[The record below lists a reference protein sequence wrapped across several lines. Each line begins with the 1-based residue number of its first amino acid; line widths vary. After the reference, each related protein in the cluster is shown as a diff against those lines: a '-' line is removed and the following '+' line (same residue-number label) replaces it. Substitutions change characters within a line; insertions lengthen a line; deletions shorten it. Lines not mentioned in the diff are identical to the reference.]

1 MGTVAGVRG
10 RPDTLVYP
18 SPTTARF
25 VLLVLAILAGG
36 LYVGSWTHTLL
47 EGEAW
52 QQQVTS
58 CSTVPAADPLQQ
70 QATFERCT
78 AAVERRRAAYSAGGA
93 AATLVGGGVVL
104 LAVPVVLERRRRL
117 RPLPPRLARAG
128 LRAAQLA
135 AEQGLRRPP
144 RLMIGGATQ
153 RDAFSY
159 GVPGAYRVA
168 LPPKAALRPGDSA
181 LFDPLLR
188 HELAHVRH
196 HDVALAWLARSVWY
210 AFIPILLVPV
220 AISLARE
227 DLGVTLDYSW
237 RAALV
242 LTVVRLVA
250 NAVLRAREHDADL
263 AAARGDDG
271 RRRDLG
277 ALLSSLGPGSRP
289 SLWGRLRAQHP
300 TVGQRLV
307 VLEDPTAASR
317 PTAVDGLT
325 AAFLAAAVAPVL
337 RSTAT
342 PALTGSGNVD
352 LSTLF
357 ASTVA
362 GAILGVAVGLGLWR
376 AALFARFSGRPPRP
390 VPVALAV
397 AAGLVLGG
405 ALSLGQVGTV
415 SGIGPDNP
423 LTVLVQGLAGLG
435 ATAVVAGLGEV
446 WADAAPN
453 VPSARVHWVGALLT
467 SAVVFSVAVWTAS
480 RLVDTLDAG
489 GGAFALV
496 ALTNLDPPW
505 LVTVTALALP
515 AATAL
520 VLRGHGTGSRAP
532 AWAVELGDRPAWLV
546 GPGPGLAG
554 TLMVGLSAGLAGA
567 AAIVAFRLL
576 AGPGGT
582 GGEQLARYFGYVLVG
597 ATAAAAAMVA
607 MGLAGG
613 VRAVGAALVA
623 LPVAGLT
630 PLAGFL
636 VMNTAL
642 GGDLTRTFG
651 QPLLVRPLGAGLM
664 LALLV
669 AGVGLLPVRRVA
681 VPARSLL
688 AATLAVA
695 LSATALGGRIVLT
708 SNPVDLAAE
717 LAAVQDDLDAQA
729 YAGQVALPLMRQ
741 FEAVGAAQER
751 LRSTGPVSPA
761 AQAAR
766 LREEVLEPLT
776 AMQAQARSYDPPDER
791 VAAVHGLVVQALARL
806 TEGTRLAADA
816 VEHQDAATL
825 ATANELLS
833 EGTALRARWLAAVTD
848 LTGS

>member
-1 MGTVAGVRG
+1 MGTVADLRG
-10 RPDTLVYP
+10 RPDTLAYP

-52 QQQVTS
+52 QQRVTS
-58 CSTVPAADPLQQ
+58 CSTVPAADPLEQ
-70 QATFERCT
+70 QARFERCT
-78 AAVERRRAAYSAGGA
+78 AAVERRRAAYGAGGA

-128 LRAAQLA
+128 RRADELA

-144 RLMIGGATQ
+144 RLMLGGATQ

-168 LPPKAALRPGDSA
+168 LPPKVALRPDDA
-181 LFDPLLR
+181 PLFDSLLR

-210 AFIPILLVPV
+210 AFLPILLVPV
-220 AISLARE
+220 VISLARE
-227 DLGVTLDYSW
+227 DLGVTLDYAW

-242 LTVVRLVA
+242 LAVVRLVA

-263 AAARGDDG
+263 AAARGDDA

-277 ALLSSLGPGSRP
+277 ALLSSIGPGSGP

-300 TVGQRLV
+300 TVGQRLA
-307 VLEDPTAASR
+307 VLEDPTAACR

-325 AAFLAAAVAPVL
+325 AAFLAATVAPVL

-342 PALTGSGNVD
+342 PALTGTGRVD
-352 LSTLF
+352 LSALL

-390 VPVALAV
+390 APVALAV
-397 AAGLVLGG
+397 AGGLVLGG

-423 LTVLVQGLAGLG
+423 VTLLVQCLAGLG

-446 WADAAPN
+446 WADAAPQ
-453 VPSARVHWVGALLT
+453 VPSARLHWVGALLT
-467 SAVVFSVAVWTAS
+467 SAVVFSVAVWAAG

-489 GGAFALV
+489 GAAFTLV
-496 ALTNLDPPW
+496 TLTNLDPPW

-520 VLRGHGTGSRAP
+520 MLRRRRTGSRAP
-532 AWAVELGDRPAWLV
+532 IWAVELGGRPTWPVA
-546 GPGPGLAG
+546 PGAALAG
-554 TLMVGLSAGLAGA
+554 TLLMGLSAGLAAA

-576 AGPGGT
+576 AGAGST

-597 ATAAAAAMVA
+597 AAAAAAAMAA

-613 VRAVGAALVA
+613 VRNVGAALVA

-630 PLAGFL
+630 PLAAFL
-636 VMNTAL
+636 GMNTVL
-642 GGDLTRTFG
+642 GGDLTRVFV

-669 AGVGLLPVRRVA
+669 AGLGLLPVRRAGVG
-681 VPARSLL
+681 ARCLL

-695 LSATALGGRIVLT
+695 LAAAALGGRAVLT

-717 LAAVQDDLDAQA
+717 LEDVQRDLDAQA
-729 YAGQVALPLMRQ
+729 YAGRVALPLMRQ

-751 LRSTGPVSPA
+751 VRRSGAAGPA
-761 AQAAR
+761 GAAR
-766 LREEVLEPLT
+766 LREEVLQPLA
-776 AMQAQARSYDPPDER
+776 AMQARARSYDPPDER
-791 VAAVHGLVVQALARL
+791 VAAIHGLVVQSLDRL

-816 VEHQDAATL
+816 LEHQDAATL
-825 ATANELLS
+825 ATANELLG
-833 EGTALRARWLAAVTD
+833 EGAALRARWFAAVTD
-848 LTGS
+848 LAGR